1 MAIYELRQ
9 HALEPLPR
17 LTFLDSSLEKWLPFH
32 RLTHHYIDAIAPG
45 TLVVSAD
52 YFRSDKAG
60 QGVLA
65 VDKNANLV
73 LIQFKDDHVGA
84 QMELRA
90 LRLATMASSLT
101 FARVASLYGDYLQ
114 SLGDLRDPTADL
126 LSFLEWSEPDEGRF
140 GLDVRIVLVAAEFT
154 EDVAS
159 AVIWLNENGLDM
171 RCVRLQPYSADG
183 RILLDIQ
190 QVLPVAETP
199 RFHDQVQHRERAARA
214 SDLTKYNVKLGS
226 VQHEKLASRWAIWHS
241 IKNLVDAGVAPCLS
255 QVVLRSSVVV
265 RDGLYVGAGIT
276 AEPNGGSTA
285 REAPTD
291 DRLPQRS

>member
-1 MAIYELRQ
+1 MAIYELK
-9 HALEPLPR
+9 HNSLEPLPR
-17 LTFLDSSLEKWLPFH
+17 LTFLDTAFEKWLPFQ
-32 RLTHHYIDAIAPG
+32 RLSRHYIDVIAPG

-52 YFRSDKAG
+52 YFRSDRNG

-65 VDKNANLV
+65 VDKDANLV

-101 FARVASLYGDYLQ
+101 FSRVAQLYADYLE

-126 LSFLEWSEPDEGRF
+126 LSFLEWYEPNEAEF
-140 GLDVRIVLVAAEFT
+140 GLDVRIVLVAGDFS

-159 AVIWLNENGLDM
+159 AVIWLNENGLDI

-183 RILLDIQ
+183 HVLLDIQ

-199 RFHDQVQHRERAARA
+199 RFRHQLQNRERAARA
-214 SDLTKYNVKLGS
+214 ADLTKYNVKLGPI
-226 VQHEKLASRWAIWHS
+226 QHEKLASRWAIWHS
-241 IKNLVDAGVAPCLS
+241 IKNLVDAGVAPCLN
-255 QVVLRSSVVV
+255 QVVLRSSVIV
-265 RDGLYVGAGIT
+265 RDGTYVGSGT
-276 AEPNGGSTA
+276 AKPNGG
-285 REAPTD
+285 RAPRADGTVE
-291 DRLPQRS
+291 SGEE